1 MDDGYVFVSDRN
13 TGKFVL
19 QEIKKLAAKR
29 GLKINEQKS
38 FVINITNDI
47 NFLKTIFSIKNYSD
61 KNNSVERIKVTR
73 HIPGCV
79 MRRYN
84 RKLNKLKRLY
94 EKGVLAQDDIIASI
108 ASFKGTLKRSSGH
121 RNLWRKFAKK
131 NILKL

>member
-19 QEIKKLAAKR
+19 HEIKKLAAKR
-29 GLKINEQKS
+29 GLKINEKKS

-47 NFLKTIFSIKNYSD
+47 NFLKTIFSIKNFSD
-61 KNNSVERIKVTR
+61 NNDCEEHIKVIR

-84 RKLNKLKRLY
+84 RKLNKIKRLH
-94 EKGVLAQDDIIASI
+94 EKGVLAQDDISASI
-108 ASFKGTLKRSSGH
+108 ASFKGTLKRSSGY
-121 RNLWRKFAKK
+121 RNL
-131 NILKL
+131 